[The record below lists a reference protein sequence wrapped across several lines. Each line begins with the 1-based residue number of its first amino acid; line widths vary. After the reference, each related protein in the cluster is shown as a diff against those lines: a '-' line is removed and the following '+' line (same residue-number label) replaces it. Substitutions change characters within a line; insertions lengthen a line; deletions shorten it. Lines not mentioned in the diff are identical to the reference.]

1 MIRCLLVVD
10 MLNDFIR
17 DDGTLYC
24 GLAAAAIIPEVQKQI
39 TTMRENLGK
48 VVFVC
53 DAHAEDDPEFEQ
65 FPPHA
70 VKGQDGAKIIDELQ
84 VLPGDHVI
92 EKHKLNAFYR
102 TDLERVL
109 RDIDPDEVHVVG
121 VCTSICIMDVVSDLR
136 TRDIPVVVHR
146 DAVADLDQLSHTFA
160 LRHMAKVWGA
170 TVV

>member
-1 MIRCLLVVD
+1 MTRCLLVVD

-24 GLAAAAIIPEVQKQI
+24 GPAAAAIIPEVQKQI
-39 TTMRENLGK
+39 AATREIQGQ

-53 DAHAEDDPEFEQ
+53 DAHAQDDPEFEQ

-84 VLPGDHVI
+84 VLPGDHVV
-92 EKHKLNAFYR
+92 EKHKLNAFYQ
-102 TDLERVL
+102 TDLERIL
-109 RDIDPDEVHVVG
+109 KEINPDEVHVVG

-136 TRDIPVVVHR
+136 TRDTAVVAHR
-146 DAVADLDQLSHTFA
+146 DAVADLDEESHSFA